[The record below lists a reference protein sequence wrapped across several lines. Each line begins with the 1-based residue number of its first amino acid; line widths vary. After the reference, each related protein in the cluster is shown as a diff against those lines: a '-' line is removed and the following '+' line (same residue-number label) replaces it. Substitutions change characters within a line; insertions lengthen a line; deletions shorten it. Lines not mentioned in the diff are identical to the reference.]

1 MVCAGR
7 VDDPY
12 DEFFIEERSLEG
24 PSTGIDGMD
33 IYDEEYCKTPA
44 PHDLSLPRLSS
55 CVGP

>member
-1 MVCAGR
+1 MWVSAGR

-24 PSTGIDGMD
+24 MGPSTAIDRMD

-44 PHDLSLPRLSS
+44 TRSLAAM
-55 CVGP
+55 CV